1 MAKVYPMVPPGK
13 TRNQDQNFDINAF
26 FSPDVVAAGNGLV
39 SQLRRN
45 AQTEKNEQTVGT
57 NQKS

>member
-26 FSPDVVAAGNGLV
+26 FSPDVVAADNGLV